1 MESVE
6 PAAAAAPTGPGA
18 GKLLI
23 RRVREMFRVYPK
35 ALVGDV
41 EAVHDLRVAARRLR
55 SALSL
60 FADEP
65 EAKRARRAD
74 RTLGALAR
82 AAGRGRD
89 LDVGIEILEAL
100 LRGTSEANDRL
111 RRALRAARARARASS
126 REELL
131 DLDVAHLRR
140 DLRVLVAT
148 AVGDRSILALRLV
161 ALREREQGTIDRELT
176 TGRTWPRPEQL
187 HTARRAAR
195 RLRYAAELED
205 LVDGTDS
212 GEAARWRS
220 MQTRL
225 GDIQDRHVLGLWLA
239 SRERR
244 AVKSG
249 DLPLATAAHRLLGRV
264 KADAARRTRE
274 FLARRV
280 APKANS
286 SD

>member
-1 MESVE
+1 MESVQ
-6 PAAAAAPTGPGA
+6 PAAAAATAGPGA
-18 GKLLI
+18 GKLLA

-41 EAVHDLRVAARRLR
+41 DAVHDLRVAARRLR
-55 SALSL
+55 SAVTL
-60 FADEP
+60 FADDP
-65 EAKRARRAD
+65 ESKRARRAD
-74 RTLGALAR
+74 GTLGALAR

-100 LRGTSEANDRL
+100 LRGSSEANERL
-111 RRALRAARARARASS
+111 RRALRAARARARGAS

-148 AVGDRSILALRLV
+148 AVGDRGILAARLI
-161 ALREREQGTIDRELT
+161 ALREREQGAIDRELT
-176 TGRTWPRPEQL
+176 TGRAWPRPEQL
-187 HTARRAAR
+187 HKARRAAR

-205 LVDGTDS
+205 LVDGADA
-212 GEAARWRS
+212 GEAERWRS

-225 GDIQDRHVLGLWLA
+225 GDIQDRHVLSEWLA

-244 AVKSG
+244 AAKGG
-249 DLPLATAAHRLLGRV
+249 DPTLATAAHRFLGRV

-274 FLARRV
+274 FLARRI
-280 APKANS
+280 APEPAR
-286 SD
+286 